1 MYSVK
6 LNRGKI
12 AVFFPR
18 NVRNVDVEKAPKT
31 APNPQLT
38 LAMLDVE
45 ISPKEEAILLKDIVT
60 IDFVIWSPV
69 PINCKTIVLKNG

>member
-45 ISPKEEAILLKDIVT
+45 ISPKEELFYLKT
-60 IDFVIWSPV
+60 
-69 PINCKTIVLKNG
+69 L